1 MGRLREVCGAVSG
14 MFLVLGLQ
22 YPANDI
28 KDKAAKNL
36 NYKMVQKTAKTFKT
50 EMGSYICADLFKL
63 KHEPQNSE
71 SSEQNEAYYTSRPCT
86 RCVIVAAE
94 IVGKEISK

>member
-50 EMGSYICADLFKL
+50 EMGTPKFRIIRAKRSLLHIPSLYTLRNCCSRNCGERDFKV
-63 KHEPQNSE
+63 K
-71 SSEQNEAYYTSRPCT
+71 NER
-86 RCVIVAAE
+86 
-94 IVGKEISK
+94 